1 MPISGKFEADFT
13 SFTAAV
19 AQAEVSLKN
28 FEADGAKVETR
39 LTNVS
44 NALSGVK
51 VIQQATIAAEA
62 VTRLGEAGG
71 TTAGLLKL
79 TDAELARVGA
89 TALEAQA
96 KFQALGQTAPAAI
109 QEIAKAATD
118 LAEKQ
123 KEGGGQLGDFAGALG
138 GLVTKFLTAEG
149 AIELF
154 KKAFDFTKEAVANA
168 AALEDLSRATGIT
181 TDGLQRLSYV
191 GAEFGV
197 DTETM
202 ARGVEQLSTKLAHGD
217 KNATEAVE
225 ALGLSVKTLI
235 AAGPKEAFLE
245 VAEAAGRLDDPMTK
259 AATAADLFGGKLG
272 KQLVPMLGQLR
283 EKMDEVPKDAIIS
296 ESTIKSAH
304 DFEVELAHLET
315 RMKAFTA
322 NTFGVVYA
330 GWRSLMGDDAA
341 VIAAAIDKINA
352 KADETAA
359 ANKKVGASIGE
370 VTAGW
375 GKVAPAADAAATGGI
390 SNADRLALHL
400 KSLTRD
406 ALAPLNAEEKKYL
419 DAAMAANE
427 TTADSAKWLGASEAA
442 IKRYED
448 AQKAAAE
455 AVKKH
460 TEAVTALE
468 EKIRNT
474 KADEEARNLAEAVA
488 KLGGAS
494 KLSADDQ
501 KRLADEVGKL
511 WKEGAKLDP
520 LLVDLAVRFGELDP
534 KVTEGTAAFEHL
546 GETIKTITLP
556 AAVLINAEIDALQ
569 KKITAGFSGMGEI
582 GEKVGDGFK
591 EGAKTIEEAAARDI
605 RAMGQLG
612 QAFNQVA
619 SIAQSTGH
627 ATAASA
633 LSSFGG
639 IANGLH
645 QAAAAN
651 KEWSGSAGIAS
662 ALFSSHASTTE
673 KAAAGISSGLAI
685 AGGAMNVWAATANAG
700 GKAAGAFKGA
710 MAGAEA
716 GSAFGPWGAAV
727 GAAAGALTGFIR
739 NLTAG
744 RKAVEDFAKSQG
756 GFDALHAQ
764 LDALPTGQ
772 GETLWKQLT
781 QGTAKGDPKAA
792 QAAIDKITAA
802 LAAADKATAQ
812 FDTDAGNVFQQIQSF
827 GGNIDASMLPYLN
840 DLAKAGKLSAD
851 NVALL
856 GKMSGDGK
864 PTYQQLDT
872 LAKKYNLTLD
882 QMGQGFQGAK
892 IHDEF
897 QSLIDDMDEL
907 QRGGVDLG
915 AVLTTTGADGKLALS
930 DLGTSVQNVID
941 QSMKYGQDVP
951 ENMKPAAQALI
962 DQGLLLDANGNKITD
977 INQIKFGE
985 SMQTSLETLN
995 KTLKDLIDSL
1005 HTLSGTTATPTI
1017 APRYVPPS
1025 NAPADTP
1032 APAYGGAQAAGGDYY
1047 VTKPTYF
1054 LAGEAGPEAV
1064 SFGGA
1069 NGTRGGRTA
1078 STVPIHVHVMM
1089 PDGRTLAEVVVPH
1102 IPVVVQE
1109 YGLTR

>member
-1 MPISGKFEADFT
+1 
-13 SFTAAV
+13 
-19 AQAEVSLKN
+19 
-28 FEADGAKVETR
+28 
-39 LTNVS
+39 
-44 NALSGVK
+44 
-51 VIQQATIAAEA
+51 
-62 VTRLGEAGG
+62 
-71 TTAGLLKL
+71 
-79 TDAELARVGA
+79 
-89 TALEAQA
+89 
-96 KFQALGQTAPAAI
+96 
-109 QEIAKAATD
+109 
-118 LAEKQ
+118 
-123 KEGGGQLGDFAGALG
+123 
-138 GLVTKFLTAEG
+138 
-149 AIELF
+149 
-154 KKAFDFTKEAVANA
+154 
-168 AALEDLSRATGIT
+168 
-181 TDGLQRLSYV
+181 
-191 GAEFGV
+191 
-197 DTETM
+197 
-202 ARGVEQLSTKLAHGD
+202 
-217 KNATEAVE
+217 
-225 ALGLSVKTLI
+225 
-235 AAGPKEAFLE
+235 
-245 VAEAAGRLDDPMTK
+245 
-259 AATAADLFGGKLG
+259 
-272 KQLVPMLGQLR
+272 
-283 EKMDEVPKDAIIS
+283 
-296 ESTIKSAH
+296 
-304 DFEVELAHLET
+304 
-315 RMKAFTA
+315 
-322 NTFGVVYA
+322 
-330 GWRSLMGDDAA
+330 
-341 VIAAAIDKINA
+341 
-352 KADETAA
+352 
-359 ANKKVGASIGE
+359 
-370 VTAGW
+370 
-375 GKVAPAADAAATGGI
+375 
-390 SNADRLALHL
+390 
-400 KSLTRD
+400 
-406 ALAPLNAEEKKYL
+406 
-419 DAAMAANE
+419 
-427 TTADSAKWLGASEAA
+427 
-442 IKRYED
+442 
-448 AQKAAAE
+448 
-455 AVKKH
+455 
-460 TEAVTALE
+460 
-468 EKIRNT
+468 
-474 KADEEARNLAEAVA
+474 
-488 KLGGAS
+488 
-494 KLSADDQ
+494 
-501 KRLADEVGKL
+501 
-511 WKEGAKLDP
+511 
-520 LLVDLAVRFGELDP
+520 
-534 KVTEGTAAFEHL
+534 
-546 GETIKTITLP
+546 
-556 AAVLINAEIDALQ
+556 
-569 KKITAGFSGMGEI
+569 
-582 GEKVGDGFK
+582 
-591 EGAKTIEEAAARDI
+591 
-605 RAMGQLG
+605 MGQLG